1 MEAIRE
7 TKIFDIQFGCR
18 LAREILRPI
27 PVSLP
32 TPSSINSVDDGNI
45 ELPPPTM
52 SSSEKKRP
60 RQQICAAPGP
70 SKSAGGEEDMP
81 LPVLESATKRRKS
94 AVSVLAEIVKRDM
107 NKVLQSEQALLD
119 EDMAELTKVM
129 ESIRSRQE
137 TIGQTRRLIAAI
149 EAEDR

>member
-1 MEAIRE
+1 
-7 TKIFDIQFGCR
+7 
-18 LAREILRPI
+18 
-27 PVSLP
+27 
-32 TPSSINSVDDGNI
+32 
-45 ELPPPTM
+45 
-52 SSSEKKRP
+52 
-60 RQQICAAPGP
+60 
-70 SKSAGGEEDMP
+70 
-81 LPVLESATKRRKS
+81 LESATKRRKS

-137 TIGQTRRLIAAI
+137 TSGQTRRLIAAI